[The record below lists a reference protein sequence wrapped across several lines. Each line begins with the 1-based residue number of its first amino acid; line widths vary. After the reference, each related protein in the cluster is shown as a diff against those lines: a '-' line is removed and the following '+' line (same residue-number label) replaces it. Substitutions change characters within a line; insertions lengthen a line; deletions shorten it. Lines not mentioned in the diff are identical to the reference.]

1 MRSLRSLASGLTLP
15 PPRFAHEEA
24 IATASMAETYL
35 IIKDMKQAQEV
46 ASYILDVR
54 PHPLRTP
61 CTPFTPFAQP
71 AHTPQTLHPW
81 DTPWTPPAHTLHTPV
96 PPHPVAGARLPN

>member
-1 MRSLRSLASGLTLP
+1 
-15 PPRFAHEEA
+15 
-24 IATASMAETYL
+24 MAETYL

-81 DTPWTPPAHTLHTPV
+81 DTPWTPPAHTLHTTSEHPE
-96 PPHPVAGARLPN
+96 PHPFVNTLLHAI